1 MTNTYLKIVLLAKEL
16 QRRNY
21 SPATT
26 RGYILAV
33 KQFAEHFGKSPE
45 QMGAAELRRFQ
56 LYLLKEKKLAPGTV
70 EIRMAALRFLYKKTL
85 KRRDLAFDDLP
96 FPKTPKKLPVV
107 LSPEEVSRMIEAA
120 RNLTHRTIILV
131 LYGTGMRR
139 TEASLL
145 RVSDI
150 DSERMV
156 IHIRQGKGSRD
167 RDVPL
172 TPRLLTALRG
182 YWRWKKPQVYLFPS
196 TAGHRGVEKPISD
209 KTVWYA
215 CKESAAQAGIDKTIG
230 PHTLRHS
237 FATHLLESGADLRT
251 IQLLMGHAHLEH
263 TAVYLRL
270 SQRHLHAATNPLDQI
285 TIRDHGEVRQPME
298 NNKP

>member
-1 MTNTYLKIVLLAKEL
+1 MTPLRQRMLEEL

-33 KQFAEHFGKSPE
+33 RQFAEYFDKSPE
-45 QMGAAELRRFQ
+45 QMGAEEVRRFQ
-56 LYLLKEKKLAPGTV
+56 LHLLNEKKLAPGTV
-70 EIRMAALRFLYKKTL
+70 EIRTSALRFLYKKTL
-85 KRRDLAFDDLP
+85 KRRDLTFDDLV
-96 FPKTPKKLPVV
+96 FPKTPKKLPVI
-107 LSPEEVSRMIEAA
+107 LSPEEVTRMIEATQ
-120 RNLTHRTIILV
+120 NLMHRTILMV

-145 RVSDI
+145 KVNDI

-156 IHIRQGKGSRD
+156 IHIQQGKGSRD

-172 TPRLLTALRG
+172 TPKLLEALRE
-182 YWRWKKPQVYLFPS
+182 YWRWKKPTDYLFPS
-196 TAGHRGVEKPISD
+196 PKGWRGSDQPISD

-215 CKESAAQAGIDKTIG
+215 CRQAAARAGIPKTIG

-237 FATHLLESGADLRT
+237 FATHLMEAGTDLRT
-251 IQLLMGHAHLEH
+251 IQLLLGHAHLEH
-263 TAVYLRL
+263 TTVYLHL
-270 SQRHLHAATNPLDQI
+270 SQRHLHAAINPLDQL
-285 TIRDHGEVRQPME
+285 TIRSRGETQPPE
-298 NNKP
+298 DNES